1 MGTTQQL
8 PQFHLTSTSLIS
20 KLLLFV
26 VPIKVML
33 HMIVLKTK
41 TNTVNISNIF
51 RFQKI
56 SARTGESWNAKN
68 SVKKKQFTVL
78 AVSQLQS

>member
-1 MGTTQQL
+1 MGTPQQL
-8 PQFHLTSTSLIS
+8 PQFHSTSTNLIS
-20 KLLLFV
+20 KLHLFV

-33 HMIVLKTK
+33 HMIVLK